1 MKRQINE
8 KVIKNVVHSVMEN
21 YINEASEEQIDKFE
35 KLSYINDA
43 AYDIAEILY
52 NFCNQI
58 AQVSR
63 YKECT
68 DDDIEAVIAK
78 SRENLDK
85 MLQF

>member
-1 MKRQINE
+1 MKRQMNE
-8 KVIKNVVHSVMEN
+8 SIIKNIVRGVVKN
-21 YINEASEEQIDKFE
+21 YLNEASEGQMDDFE
-35 KLSYINDA
+35 KLPYINDA
-43 AYDIAEILY
+43 AYDIAEILH

-58 AQVSR
+58 TQVSR

-78 SRENLDK
+78 AKENLHK